1 MPHSKLTIQKVAEKL
16 VDVSKE
22 LSPLEY
28 RLAVERALYDAAPE
42 DIVAITRCLPPELR
56 RLMPRK
62 HLH

>member
-1 MPHSKLTIQKVAEKL
+1 MPRAKLTIEKVAEKL
-16 VDVSKE
+16 VAVSKD

-28 RLAVERALYDAAPE
+28 RIAVERALYDTPAE
-42 DIVAITRCLPPELR
+42 DIVAITCCLPPELR